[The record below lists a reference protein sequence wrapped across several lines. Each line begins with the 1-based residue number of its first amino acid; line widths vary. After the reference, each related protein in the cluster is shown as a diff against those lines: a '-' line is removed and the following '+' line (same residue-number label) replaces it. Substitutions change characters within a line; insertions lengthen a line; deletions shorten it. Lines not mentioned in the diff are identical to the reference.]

1 MKLSVKTFLVII
13 FAPMY
18 VGVIF
23 AVVYPV
29 TLCNEIKEGFE
40 LDQEIAMKKY
50 EYSSFNEWRWNSGM
64 ALNEDCWWESD
75 WSNARVGLGI

>member
-1 MKLSVKTFLVII
+1 MSLNWKIVLVII

-29 TLCNEIKEGFE
+29 TLCNEIKEEFE

-75 WSNARVGLGI
+75 WSNPPLGLGI